1 MEGRGSSQ
9 RVGPCNGR
17 MLLVA
22 VIIALSATGTY
33 AQSPSVAVL
42 DFTVN
47 SEDPAYTHLGKGFA
61 EFIAVEL
68 ADTYGVTIIDRERRN
83 DVLEEIEFA
92 VSDLAADTER
102 IRLGEMLAARYL
114 VSGEIFDLFGEL
126 QVTVSLTDVESGAT
140 AASKRV
146 DGAPRDYRRLI
157 GELSAGLAG
166 ELGAAAPAVAV
177 SEPVVEIAEDD
188 AKTVLASFSDA
199 VDAVD
204 RDDTKTARANLER
217 AAEIDRTN
225 AAVAFYL
232 NKLFSASPKFNVE
245 LIFYAP
251 SYNPATLGF
260 VTKDRFYLTQSIN
273 NPGVFHVTYPN
284 LDPADGHVDFHWE
297 VYDGLY
303 YELNL
308 MKIELGYY
316 LPLGAAGG
324 VGVEVSAGATDH
336 LVRDENYSIYGW
348 GEHANMY
355 IRSGAWILGG
365 RLSGGARVAE
375 RLAVGASGYV
385 FVNKMNLGGSDES
398 GDPRSVTVSGSAT
411 LGAHARLMDNQLTTG
426 VAVTVPFLQ
435 EVYIDTSIDTYVA
448 YQTAPYP
455 IVYDVN
461 AILVAGGGR
470 FFISLK
476 EVLEQYV
483 SFGEDNRTGIA
494 SRLIPAVEWWP
505 RDRFSVRA
513 GGEYDLVSIM
523 DTTQHGF
530 GALAGFT
537 LRLGAFDIDLN
548 GTFMERS
555 LRFYPGETVPD
566 VSLLLQVSWNGAL
579 VEERP

>member
-1 MEGRGSSQ
+1 MGSRNLSWGGRSRGI
-9 RVGPCNGR
+9 RTFWMVAF
-17 MLLVA
+17 LLGA
-22 VIIALSATGTY
+22 VLAVH

-177 SEPVVEIAEDD
+177 SEPVVEIAEED

-204 RDDTKTARANLER
+204 RDDPRAARANLER
-217 AAEIDRTN
+217 AAEIDRDN
-225 AAVAFYL
+225 AAVAYYL
-232 NKLFSASPKFNVE
+232 SKLFSASPKFNVE

-284 LDPADGHVDFHWE
+284 LDPADGHVNFHWE

-303 YELNL
+303 YKLNL
-308 MKIELGYY
+308 MKQELGYY
-316 LPLGAAGG
+316 LPLGSVGG

-348 GEHANMY
+348 EENDNMY

-385 FVNKMNLGGSDES
+385 FVNEMNLGGSDGPE
-398 GDPRSVTVSGSAT
+398 DPSSVTVSGSAT
-411 LGAHARLMDNQLTTG
+411 LGAHARLMNNQLTTG

-435 EVYIDTSIDTYVA
+435 EVYIDTNIDTYVA

-461 AILVAGGGR
+461 AVLAAGGGR
-470 FFISLK
+470 FFLSLK